1 MSQLQLAGKLQAFQQ
16 SGHRWIARSKT
27 KKKRGHCCVTATA
40 GHVRILDTTLRDGEQ
55 SPGAAMTTNQKLQ
68 IARQL
73 RLVGVDVIDAGY
85 PFASPADMEAV
96 KMIAREVGNVD
107 DGHVPVIAALARCN
121 KADIDAAW
129 EALRHAR
136 RPMIIPFIS
145 TSDIHLKHK
154 LNMSRDQALRLASD
168 MVAYARS
175 LGCLQ
180 IEFAA
185 EDASRTDPEF
195 LYKILGEV
203 IKAGATTVGIG
214 DTVGYLFPSECYELI
229 AGIKANTPGIEN
241 AIISIHCHNDLGL
254 ATANTLAG
262 ALAGAGQLEVTVN
275 GIGERAGNASLEEVV
290 MAIKCHGKEKLG
302 GIYTGI
308 NTKHVVMASKMVSD
322 YTGIYIQ
329 SHKAIVGANTLID
342 NGVIHQ
348 LHFDKD
354 QKELALD
361 EGLRPRVNW
370 SFVDLQVTCGTLGL
384 STASIKLIG
393 PDGKEHCACGSGAG
407 PIGAAYRA
415 IDNIVKVPMTLL
427 EYSIRSTG
435 KGVDASACTKVLI
448 RGEKGHS
455 STHALTEATS
465 HRTFS
470 GTGTGSDVVISS
482 VNAYLRA
489 LNKMQGFQ
497 AEMTRKK
504 QRNLLHVPT

>member
-275 GIGERAGNASLEEVV
+275 GIGERAGNASLEE
-290 MAIKCHGKEKLG
+290 
-302 GIYTGI
+302 
-308 NTKHVVMASKMVSD
+308 
-322 YTGIYIQ
+322 
-329 SHKAIVGANTLID
+329 
-342 NGVIHQ
+342 

>member
-275 GIGERAGNASLEEVV
+275 GIGERAGNASLEEV
-290 MAIKCHGKEKLG
+290 
-302 GIYTGI
+302 
-308 NTKHVVMASKMVSD
+308 SD

-354 QKELALD
+354 QKELALDEGLRQKELALD